1 MPDDLETQ
9 IMSKKQTRPITTNKN
24 AHIESRTDRTG
35 KVRTETVRRDPYE
48 FDVAVSTNPRTG
60 ATRLFFD
67 EAGRE
72 GQFGGYASFELDGRQ
87 ARTLFIALQKHY
99 DETGVPA
106 LTL

>member
-1 MPDDLETQ
+1 
-9 IMSKKQTRPITTNKN
+9 MSRKRTREIPANKN
-24 AHIESRTDRTG
+24 AHIINRVDRTG

-67 EAGRE
+67 ERGRE
-72 GQFGGYASFELDGRQ
+72 GNFGGYASFELDGRQ

-99 DETGVPA
+99 DQTGVPA
-106 LTL
+106 LAA